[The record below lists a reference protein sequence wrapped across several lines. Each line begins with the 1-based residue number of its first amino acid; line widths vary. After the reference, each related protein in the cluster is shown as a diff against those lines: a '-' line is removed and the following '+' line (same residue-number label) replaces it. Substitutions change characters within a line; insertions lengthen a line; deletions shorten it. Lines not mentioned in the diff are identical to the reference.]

1 MIRAIMIDGEPVDFD
16 DAGPVRGQSRIDSA
30 LEAFFTAMIND
41 CTDLI
46 DWLCSIP
53 PLSWLDAALRG
64 FVGPRD

>member
-1 MIRAIMIDGEPVDFD
+1 MIDGEPADFD
-16 DAGPVRGQSRIDSA
+16 DAACDQSRIDAA

-41 CTDLI
+41 CADLV
-46 DWLCSIP
+46 DWLCSLP

>member
-1 MIRAIMIDGEPVDFD
+1 MIDGEPMDFD
-16 DAGPVRGQSRIDSA
+16 DAGPVRSHSRIDSA
-30 LEAFFTAMIND
+30 LDEFFTTMISD
-41 CTDLI
+41 CADLI